1 MEIQDL
7 TKDKNLYLNVP
18 RLKKAEIKLF
28 LKKIQNCYEMSIL
41 FLKKAEL
48 AILCC
53 IIAQAVIPLHLRT

>member
-41 FLKKAEL
+41 FLKKRA
-48 AILCC
+48 
-53 IIAQAVIPLHLRT
+53 PY